1 MSRRANLAWQALT
14 RLHLAVRTA
23 LGLVQAGVAAL
34 RALILVTALM
44 PVFAVLLATLAVR
57 EAGDRAR
64 GTR

>member
-14 RLHLAVRTA
+14 TLPLAVRTS
-23 LGLVQAGVAAL
+23 LGLVQAGVAVL
-34 RALILVTALM
+34 RALVLVTALM